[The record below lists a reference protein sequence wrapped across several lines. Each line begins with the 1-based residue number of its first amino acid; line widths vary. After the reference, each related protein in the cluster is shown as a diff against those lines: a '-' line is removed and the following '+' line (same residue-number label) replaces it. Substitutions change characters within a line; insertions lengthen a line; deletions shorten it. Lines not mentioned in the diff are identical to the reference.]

1 MLDGCHWL
9 EFEPDASPEMAH
21 AAAVTL
27 SKLGNLFARESPP
40 AGRRSRPEHEL
51 GPATPHVE
59 HEFAREHVGGPAVRV
74 LPCRRGSAWHGE
86 RQLDG
91 RPRVIRP
98 RFEGSVG
105 LRDHGDEPGLA
116 LPTAAAGVGPEAIA
130 ELGCH
135 HLCRNNQCV
144 GCTRQ
149 FFTKSF
155 LGDDSAVLARSSGE
169 EPAPP
174 CYRAGVASMAWRTTR

>member
-1 MLDGCHWL
+1 MPCTAPRLG
-9 EFEPDASPEMAH
+9 AH
-21 AAAVTL
+21 SRARGSRL

-74 LPCRRGSAWHGE
+74 LPCRRGRARHRQ
-86 RQLDG
+86 RQLD
-91 RPRVIRP
+91 RRARVVGPGLER
-98 RFEGSVG
+98 SVG

-169 EPAPP
+169 ERAPP
-174 CYRAGVASMAWRTTR
+174 RYRAGVASMAWRTTRRFSTNAP